1 MAQPAQAMTIAPR
14 VMRPTAFNGT
24 DAAWRVLC
32 DLYPAAETPE
42 IILAVVDYCGA
53 RKLDPFKKPV
63 HIVPIYNSKLRR
75 KVQVVM
81 QGINEIETTAH
92 RSGVWAGMD
101 LPAWGPDVEK
111 TFRGQFEN
119 DDGTTRNVDI
129 TLTFPVSC
137 AVTVWRIVKG
147 QRQAFTEQ
155 LYWIESYG
163 RAGFRSEVPNTRW
176 TQAPRQMLHKCTKA
190 AVLRAAFPEDVTG
203 YAAEEMEDREID
215 DGGMTI
221 DGKAEQQ
228 ATTETARDR
237 QAREAF
243 PPSDAQRPQRE
254 TPQLTGEGDF
264 RIAMPDGGFAY
275 TNSIDWLAKWDQLI
289 VQYRDKPNDLRAI
302 RTLNVGPLRAV
313 ADISLADEIE
323 VSDKLA
329 RILDR
334 SPQGGR
340 ARR

>member
-1 MAQPAQAMTIAPR
+1 MTIAPR

-24 DAAWRVLC
+24 EAAWRVLC
-32 DLYPAAETPE
+32 DIYPAAETPE

-53 RKLDPFKKPV
+53 RKLDPFKRPV

-92 RSGVWAGMD
+92 RTGAWAGMD
-101 LPAWGPDVEK
+101 LPVWGPEIEK

-119 DDGTTRNVDI
+119 DDGSARTVEV
-129 TLTFPVSC
+129 TLTFPVWC
-137 AVTVWRIVKG
+137 AVTVWRIVRG

-176 TQAPRQMLHKCTKA
+176 TQAPRQMLHKCVKA

-203 YAAEEMEDREID
+203 YAAEEMEDREVEE
-215 DGGMTI
+215 GGITI

-228 ATTETARDR
+228 PPETARDR

-243 PPSDAQRPQRE
+243 PHVEMPPQRE
-254 TPQLTGEGDF
+254 VELTGEGDF
-264 RIAMPDGGFAY
+264 RIAMPDGGFAFK
-275 TNSIDWLAKWDQLI
+275 NAIDWLAKWDRI
-289 VQYRDKPNDLRAI
+289 MSDYRDRPNDLRAV
-302 RTLNVGPLRAV
+302 RALNVGPLKAV

-334 SPQGGR
+334 PPQGGR
-340 ARR
+340 AGR